1 MDNSNTKSIVDYLS
15 PSSAVMIT
23 GGAFVVLS
31 PLVYLIASLIAA
43 EKLLPIVCGCCTA
56 FVGLIMICMTLSS
69 FVSART
75 NVKKYTARFK
85 DDVMY
90 NDFKNGKCFLSD
102 RIKCGSR
109 FVFSKGT
116 GTMLAYEDIV
126 EIVRTKNHYRS
137 VETGMNIY
145 AKLKNG
151 KRVLLCAV
159 FNADGDE
166 SKLNSAVEYMMS
178 YMPAV
183 TVTNGII

>member
-1 MDNSNTKSIVDYLS
+1 
-15 PSSAVMIT
+15 
-23 GGAFVVLS
+23 
-31 PLVYLIASLIAA
+31 
-43 EKLLPIVCGCCTA
+43 
-56 FVGLIMICMTLSS
+56 
-69 FVSART
+69 
-75 NVKKYTARFK
+75 
-85 DDVMY
+85 
-90 NDFKNGKCFLSD
+90 
-102 RIKCGSR
+102 
-109 FVFSKGT
+109 
-116 GTMLAYEDIV
+116 MLAYEDIV

-151 KRVLLCAV
+151 KRVLLCSV